1 MTLQFRWEERFLYRQ
16 EPWIL
21 KPQRDHLM
29 NMTEDLQSALN
40 CLTSDAKRG
49 RAALAQ
55 RILHPFCYLTCGSE
69 LVAQGAEAAADRL
82 LAGST
87 DCPDRA
93 GQRQICTVGF
103 YKARDCRD
111 NQLCIVQQCRMCQL
125 GGDCQ
130 QTCLSLIW
138 KPMTNGEWRL
148 FVLAT
153 ATADGDVASADYLG
167 FRRLLDL

>member
-21 KPQRDHLM
+21 KARR
-29 NMTEDLQSALN
+29 LN

-93 GQRQICTVGF
+93 GQRQICTHANSTPILHSTDAQPNRKPPSF
-103 YKARDCRD
+103 RRS
-111 NQLCIVQQCRMCQL
+111 
-125 GGDCQ
+125 
-130 QTCLSLIW
+130 LSLIW

-153 ATADGDVASADYLG
+153 ATADGDVAPADYLG

>member
-1 MTLQFRWEERFLYRQ
+1 
-16 EPWIL
+16 
-21 KPQRDHLM
+21 M
-29 NMTEDLQSALN
+29 NMTEDLQSARLN

-55 RILHPFCYLTCGSE
+55 RILPPVLLPDLRLE

-103 YKARDCRD
+103 YKARDCETTSCA
-111 NQLCIVQQCRMCQL
+111 LCSSAACASWAET
-125 GGDCQ
+125 CQ

-153 ATADGDVASADYLG
+153 ATADGDVAPADYLG